1 MDSEQNQLSMIE
13 LARKRAD
20 LRNKD
25 HGNLPGYD
33 CPDCLNRGY
42 FVCVDEQGRT
52 YHKECKCMSIRRNKE
67 RIRRSGLEGMLSRC
81 TLERWKTLEPW
92 QVKAKEMVTRY
103 AESPSGWFVASG
115 PPGTGKTHLCT
126 ALCGMLMECGVDV
139 RYMLWRD
146 MSVQAKAAINDSGT
160 YSSIV
165 EPVKRVKCL
174 YIDDLFKTG
183 KGQDPTTGDVN
194 LAFEILNSRYNDE
207 SKLTVISTELG
218 IEQILSIDE
227 GVGSR
232 IYQRSKGF
240 YLSLVGKKN
249 WRLRNE

>member
-13 LARKRAD
+13 IEMRQAEMVNATRGELA
-20 LRNKD
+20 
-25 HGNLPGYD
+25 GYD
-33 CPDCLNRGY
+33 CPRCLNRGY
-42 FVCVDEQGRT
+42 FRRVDAQGRF
-52 YHKECKCMSIRRNKE
+52 YNEECQCMAVRRNRG
-67 RIRRSGLEGMLSRC
+67 RIRRSGLEDMLSRC
-81 TLERWKTLEPW
+81 TLERWKTLETW

-103 AESPSGWFVASG
+103 AESPHGWFVASG

-126 ALCGMLMECGVDV
+126 ALCGMLMERGVDV

-146 MSVQAKAAINDSGT
+146 VCVQAKAAINDNGT
-160 YSSIV
+160 YASIV

-183 KGQDPTTGDVN
+183 KGQEPTTGDVN

-249 WRLRNE
+249 WRLRDE